1 MIQQQFNN
9 NQKQQRKWQR
19 QYQQHD
25 SIQIDNINNN
35 DGGQMILRYGKFGLV
50 CTWNLPQSKTYL
62 TRRLSTASRSQICWF
77 TVAWRHLIQ
86 TLWDQGINVDTE
98 LALLGSGHTQVITSL
113 HIQCNVYFAV
123 SFISLQSRLCQCRH
137 RRYVGGQKDENSRCD
152 KKNMKPSSPDMGI
165 FKLRVKTRTCRFW
178 ASVEFLLVDYA
189 VTHHTRAAE
198 KLSLQYF
205 NITKTC
211 RLKIF
216 FATLPSRISFSGIT
230 HIVIGGC

>member
-1 MIQQQFNN
+1 MTL
-9 NQKQQRKWQR
+9 
-19 QYQQHD
+19 

-123 SFISLQSRLCQCRH
+123 FISLQSRLCQCRH
-137 RRYVGGQKDENSRCD
+137 RRYVGGQKDENRWTWSLLLQTWEFNTYLQVLSFCRVSVSWLCCHSPHKSRRKVAIFQYYKD
-152 KKNMKPSSPDMGI
+152 VPLKNI
-165 FKLRVKTRTCRFW
+165 FRHPPLPY
-178 ASVEFLLVDYA
+178 LL
-189 VTHHTRAAE
+189 
-198 KLSLQYF
+198 
-205 NITKTC
+205 
-211 RLKIF
+211 
-216 FATLPSRISFSGIT
+216 
-230 HIVIGGC
+230 

>member
-1 MIQQQFNN
+1 MITYTSLFLFIYVSLGSLGALTNPTISHVCPWWEPSDSFIYPWRNPRLKVGWWKATKAVMRTVINN
-9 NQKQQRKWQR
+9 KENDTTTIKSNNENYKGNINNMTL
-19 QYQQHD
+19 

-50 CTWNLPQSKTYL
+50 CTWNLPLSKTYL

-123 SFISLQSRLCQCRH
+123 FISLQSRLCQCRH
-137 RRYVGGQKDENSRCD
+137 RRYVGGQTGREPL
-152 KKNMKPSSPDMGI
+152 NMKPSSPDMGI
-165 FKLRVKTRTCRFW
+165 
-178 ASVEFLLVDYA
+178 
-189 VTHHTRAAE
+189 
-198 KLSLQYF
+198 
-205 NITKTC
+205 
-211 RLKIF
+211 
-216 FATLPSRISFSGIT
+216 
-230 HIVIGGC
+230 

>member
-50 CTWNLPQSKTYL
+50 CTWNLPQSKTYH

-123 SFISLQSRLCQCRH
+123 FISLQSRLCQCRH
-137 RRYVGGQKDENSRCD
+137 RRYVGGQKDENRCD
-152 KKNMKPSSPDMGI
+152 TEEHEAFFSRHGN
-165 FKLRVKTRTCRFW
+165 LTRTCRFW

-198 KLSLQYF
+198 KLNLQYF